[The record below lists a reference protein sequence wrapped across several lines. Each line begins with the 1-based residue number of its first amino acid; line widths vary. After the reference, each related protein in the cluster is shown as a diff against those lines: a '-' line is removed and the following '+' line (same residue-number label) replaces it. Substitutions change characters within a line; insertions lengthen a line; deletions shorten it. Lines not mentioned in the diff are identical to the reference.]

1 MYGVPPSRRF
11 AARGKSA
18 PPSTPRTP
26 PRSALRADERGP
38 DFRRGLL
45 GAAVGLL
52 LVGGVGLLPGCNT
65 AATPSLPAADF
76 RAEVGVRFP
85 LRAGDLG
92 LVIGATNYLYVS
104 IGSVGLDGRCLAE
117 PCEESGYLELALEVE
132 DRERQGAVRLR
143 LGGGGAVAGSFSN
156 FEIRGHEVAPA
167 PRAGR
172 IPLTD
177 YVVVLSVTER
187 EPPAG

>member
-18 PPSTPRTP
+18 PPSTPRP
-26 PRSALRADERGP
+26 VEANSRFGPVAGRSS
-38 DFRRGLL
+38 RGLS

-52 LVGGVGLLPGCNT
+52 LVGAVGVSPGCNT

-117 PCEESGYLELALEVE
+117 PCEASGYVELALEVE

-143 LGGGGAVAGSFSN
+143 LGGAGAGAGSFSN